1 MLVRKTAIVFSLS
14 RIIIFPSSSLVD
26 PHRGN
31 LLRGPNGNL
40 EFIDFGMMAY
50 VSEEERYGL
59 IGLAIGLQ
67 NKDLPLVT
75 ENLLKVR
82 NLKHMKRMTPISFF
96 S

>member
-1 MLVRKTAIVFSLS
+1 MFILPHIS
-14 RIIIFPSSSLVD
+14 IFLFLPLID

-31 LLRGPNGNL
+31 LLRGPNGDL
-40 EFIDFGMMAY
+40 EFIDFGMMAF

-67 NKDLPLVT
+67 NKDLSLVT

-82 NLKHMKRMTPISFF
+82 KQNHLKSLAPQSHISAL
-96 S
+96 